1 MATRVERIL
10 NSIRLYAGAE
20 TYQTVKTTCGKDV
33 QAILAMLEE
42 NTRVDVIVNIMHTC
56 GQQCIP
62 HSYIDRAKYIFTDS
76 NTIED
81 FLHGLNIRRIGGGK
95 LHLRDGK
102 LIGIYEQCYCS
113 LARET
118 KGLSPLYCH
127 CSEGWYEKLF
137 SSVFEKPV
145 EVKKRQTIL
154 DGSEYCEFEI
164 DYSK

>member
-42 NTRVDVIVNIMHTC
+42 NTR
-56 GQQCIP
+56 
-62 HSYIDRAKYIFTDS
+62 IDRAKYIFTDS